1 MPLSL
6 GSAVSEM
13 VGTAN
18 WSFSMYPGL
27 SEGAIRTLEH
37 HGTDEQKQKYLLKLV
52 SGEWTGTMCLTEAHA
67 GSDLGIIR
75 SKAEPNE
82 DGSYAITGQKS
93 LSQRAN
99 TTWQTTLSISY

>member
-1 MPLSL
+1 
-6 GSAVSEM
+6 
-13 VGTAN
+13 
-18 WSFSMYPGL
+18 
-27 SEGAIRTLEH
+27 
-37 HGTDEQKQKYLLKLV
+37 
-52 SGEWTGTMCLTEAHA
+52 MCLTEAHA

-75 SKAEPNE
+75 TKAEPNE